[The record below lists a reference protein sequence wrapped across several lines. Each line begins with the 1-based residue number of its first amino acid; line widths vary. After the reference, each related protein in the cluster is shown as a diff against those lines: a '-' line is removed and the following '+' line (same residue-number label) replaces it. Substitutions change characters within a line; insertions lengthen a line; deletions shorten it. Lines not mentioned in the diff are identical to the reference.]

1 MNIFCP
7 KCGKKSVGAGK
18 FCSYCG
24 ASLKSTGLN
33 IQPKPAATQ
42 TQTQAKSSF
51 TPFSKP
57 LTDRLQPEYDKED
70 GINVHYFDS
79 SMIQGLEVEYDESP
93 SVRPITFGEMKSSFV
108 PSPTREKSTETLSKE
123 EFMQQWKKEAGN
135 SKSLD
140 D

>member
-24 ASLKSTGLN
+24 ASLKSTGFN
-33 IQPKPAATQ
+33 IKPKPKQVQ
-42 TQTQAKSSF
+42 TTSSF
-51 TPFSKP
+51 TPFSRP
-57 LTDRLQPEYDKED
+57 LNNTLQPEYDKED
-70 GINVHYFDS
+70 GVNVQFFDS
-79 SMIQGLEVEYDESP
+79 STIQGLEVEYDETP
-93 SVRPITFGEMKSSFV
+93 SVKPITFGEMKSSFV
-108 PSPTREKSTETLSKE
+108 PSPVREKSTQTLSKE
-123 EFMQQWKKEAGN
+123 EFMQQWQKEAGN